1 MLIFLLLGMTWLLL
15 FFLTGNKTP
24 WGMSDGEKAEGET
37 IVSLGNMAGRNYDR
51 MGFDGGEIL
60 YSPVNRGWI
69 VGTIKGEMYHF
80 SIEGYE
86 LSLIHI

>member
-1 MLIFLLLGMTWLLL
+1 MKKMKTMLIFLLLGMTWLLL

-51 MGFDGGEIL
+51 ICLL
-60 YSPVNRGWI
+60 YTSPSPRD
-69 VGTIKGEMYHF
+69 
-80 SIEGYE
+80 S
-86 LSLIHI
+86 